1 MSGRGLKRKI
11 DSECRVFNEK
21 WSLDYFVIYSEY
33 NLKWEN
39 LKCITTDG
47 GRNMCGTKKG
57 LIGQIFTNCEKEGFQ
72 PMTLH
77 CIIHQ
82 QALCGKT
89 LDLSCVMDPIISTV
103 NFIRSSAL
111 RHRQF
116 QDFLKE
122 IETEYPDIPYF
133 TAVRWLSRGKVLS
146 RFFELRN
153 EIEIFLIDKNR
164 PLPLLTDS
172 EWVWKLAFLVDITK
186 YMNDFNLKLQG
197 KDVLICDVYTL
208 VKAFRQKLILFETQ
222 ISKNCFIH
230 FSTCD
235 KYNKESRTQ
244 FPVDFAQKIIS
255 ELKIQF
261 KQRFSDLDVKSEE
274 INIFQNP
281 FSCDIEKLP
290 PTLQME
296 MIDLQ
301 SNDALKIKH
310 REETLVD
317 FYKFLPDIQY
327 PNLKKFAIE
336 YISVFAT
343 TYLCEQT
350 FSKMKY
356 IKSKYR
362 SAMTDKHLESILK
375 IGTSNIQP
383 QFDRILAEKHQFHT
397 SH

>member
-1 MSGRGLKRKI
+1 M
-11 DSECRVFNEK
+11 
-21 WSLDYFVIYSEY
+21 
-33 NLKWEN
+33 
-39 LKCITTDG
+39 
-47 GRNMCGTKKG
+47 
-57 LIGQIFTNCEKEGFQ
+57 
-72 PMTLH
+72 
-77 CIIHQ
+77 
-82 QALCGKT
+82 
-89 LDLSCVMDPIISTV
+89 
-103 NFIRSSAL
+103 
-111 RHRQF
+111 
-116 QDFLKE
+116 
-122 IETEYPDIPYF
+122 
-133 TAVRWLSRGKVLS
+133 
-146 RFFELRN
+146 
-153 EIEIFLIDKNR
+153 
-164 PLPLLTDS
+164 PLLTDS

-235 KYNKESRTQ
+235 KYNKESKTQ

-327 PNLKKFAIE
+327 PNLKKFAME
-336 YISVFAT
+336 YISVFST

-383 QFDRILAEKHQFHT
+383 QFDRILAEKRQFHT